1 MDNKTKKKINE
12 VAKWLNDNYS
22 QENELNYFNTV
33 EKSWEKPCI
42 VRYDEHTAVAFWAC
56 GAVVCIGSML
66 YFIWGDDGV
75 WVVNKM
81 ETVAGTVIPGILSGF
96 TVMLAGKL
104 AEALNMIEKYVREN
118 GKYVEGTGRTIA
130 HYTL

>member
-12 VAKWLNDNYS
+12 VAKWLNENYS
-22 QENELNYFNTV
+22 QENELNYYTV
-33 EKSWEKPCI
+33 EESWENPCI
-42 VRYDEHTAVAFWAC
+42 VRYDEHTAVAFWSC
-56 GAVVCIGSML
+56 GAVVCIESML
-66 YFIWGDDGV
+66 YFIWGDDGI

-81 ETVAGTVIPGILSGF
+81 ETKAGTVIAGMLSGF

-104 AEALNMIEKYVREN
+104 SEALTMMEKYVREN
-118 GKYVEGTGRTIA
+118 GRYVEETERTIA

>member
-1 MDNKTKKKINE
+1 MDNKTKKKIDE
-12 VAKWLNDNYS
+12 VARWLNENYS
-22 QENELNYFNTV
+22 QQNEFNFDTV
-33 EKSWEKPCI
+33 VESWEKPCI
-42 VRYDEHTAVAFWAC
+42 VRYDEHTAVACWSC

-66 YFIWGDDGV
+66 YFIWGDDGI

-81 ETVAGTVIPGILSGF
+81 ETKTETVITGMLSGF

-104 AEALNMIEKYVREN
+104 SEALTMMEKYVREN
-118 GKYVEGTGRTIA
+118 GKYVEETERTIA

>member
-1 MDNKTKKKINE
+1 MDNKTNKKLDE

-22 QENELNYFNTV
+22 QQNELNFYTV
-33 EKSWEKPCI
+33 EESWQNPCI
-42 VRYDEHTAVAFWAC
+42 LRYDEHTAVALWSC

-66 YFIWGDDGV
+66 YFIWGDDGI

-81 ETVAGTVIPGILSGF
+81 KTKVGTVIPGMLSGF

-104 AEALNMIEKYVREN
+104 SEALTMMEKYVRDN
-118 GKYVEGTGRTIA
+118 GRYVEETERTMA

>member
-1 MDNKTKKKINE
+1 MG
-12 VAKWLNDNYS
+12 
-22 QENELNYFNTV
+22 
-33 EKSWEKPCI
+33 SWEKPCI

-66 YFIWGDDGV
+66 YFIEGGDGI
-75 WVVNKM
+75 WVVNERK
-81 ETVAGTVIPGILSGF
+81 TKVGTVISGMLPGF

-104 AEALNMIEKYVREN
+104 SEALTMMEKYVREN
-118 GKYVEGTGRTIA
+118 GRYVEESERTIA

>member
-1 MDNKTKKKINE
+1 MDNKTKKKLNE
-12 VAKWLNDNYS
+12 VAKWLNENYS
-22 QENELNYFNTV
+22 QQNELNFDTV
-33 EKSWEKPCI
+33 VESWEKPYI
-42 VRYDEHTAVAFWAC
+42 VRYDEHTAVAFWSC

-66 YFIWGDDGV
+66 YFIWGDDGI

-81 ETVAGTVIPGILSGF
+81 ETKAGTVIAGMLSGF

-104 AEALNMIEKYVREN
+104 SEALTMMEKYVREN
-118 GKYVEGTGRTIA
+118 GRYVEETERTIA